1 MEEIVEINIKNK
13 QDLVS
18 KYNEQ
23 KLSDSLLKYILK
35 ETMHIKYG
43 KNIKIV
49 INKKCEINDN
59 IEKIIKNGLEDEYNR
74 SIENRNRTNEKQF
87 IFLLL
92 GILFIFIST
101 LISSLVWKEVILITG
116 WVPIWKMLEIELIPD
131 VYARR
136 KRMIIK
142 KILKSEIEVKDE

>member
-49 INKKCEINDN
+49 INKKCEINED

-136 KRMIIK
+136 KRAVIK
-142 KILKSEIEVKDE
+142 KIINSKIEIR

>member
-49 INKKCEINDN
+49 INKKCEINED

-92 GILFIFIST
+92 GILFIFLST
-101 LISSLVWKEVILITG
+101 LIPSVVWKEVVLITG